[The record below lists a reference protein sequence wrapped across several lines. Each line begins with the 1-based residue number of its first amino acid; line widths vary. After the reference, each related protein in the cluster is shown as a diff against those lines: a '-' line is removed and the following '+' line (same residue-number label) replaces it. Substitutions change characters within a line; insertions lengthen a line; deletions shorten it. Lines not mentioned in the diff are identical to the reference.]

1 MPDPIPKR
9 RWYQFKLRT
18 LLIGVLLASL
28 LASYVGT
35 YYRLS
40 RRGMAES
47 GELFF
52 YVPVDE
58 IHGPEDM
65 WKHRWLKVLF
75 YPANQIDRQF
85 FGGPTP
91 VIDVTW
97 ELCTARGIPGHNSV

>member
-1 MPDPIPKR
+1 MSDPISKR
-9 RWYQFKLRT
+9 RWYQFSLRT
-18 LLIGVLLASL
+18 LLIGVVLASL
-28 LASYVGT
+28 LVSYVGT

-40 RRGMAES
+40 RRGMAET

-58 IHGPEDM
+58 IHGPGDM

-75 YPANQIDRQF
+75 YPANQIDRNI
-85 FGGPTP
+85 FGGPAP

-97 ELCTARGIPGHNSV
+97 ELCAIDGITGPDSV